1 MAGIIGAII
10 IGVLIA
16 LAEKAMKGDSREGQK
31 RAQSRVASVRP
42 TQRQTPRPP
51 RRKPAP
57 VAEAPAE
64 VAKPFLQPQ
73 EEGVRVTVADT
84 QPMTQVSR
92 PVFTKS
98 QQELRRTIILGEI
111 LRRKF

>member
-10 IGVLIA
+10 IGIIIA
-16 LAEKAMKGDSREGQK
+16 FAEKAMKGGSQK
-31 RAQSRVASVRP
+31 AQEKPRTRTASVHNAA
-42 TQRQTPRPP
+42 RPP
-51 RRKPAP
+51 RRRPAP
-57 VAEAPAE
+57 VVEAAAEPSRSS
-64 VAKPFLQPQ
+64 KPFLKADQ
-73 EEGVRVTVADT
+73 EGVRVTVT
-84 QPMTQVSR
+84 ESQSMPQVSR